1 MSSIIKGISAIGTA
15 FNLYSMFKKAKG
27 VVPDGYNRLYDA
39 GDYTK
44 VIKEELDAYLRMH
57 GEHTR
62 GTAGHKTYLKVVG
75 EQEEKKKKKD
85 AANTSYSG
93 YMSSLTPTLVARDKH
108 PLPTDV
114 SPSPSAW
121 KTQLKNK
128 MGQGKKHFMDWLN
141 TDPNADPNAEVDDED
156 KPPLTTPII
165 KPKQSYIEYTDYHY
179 GDGYAASVGI
189 PNMTNDELREDIEN
203 IMDANRKNMENA
215 PADKM
220 YLEKLNARLQQMLA
234 KLPNYNDG
242 EEDDEYE

>member
-27 VVPDGYNRLYDA
+27 VVPDGYNRLYEA

-44 VIKEELDAYLRMH
+44 VIKEEDLDAYEKVH
-57 GEHTR
+57 GKN
-62 GTAGHKTYLKVVG
+62 AIGHGDWKDLMRRQKA
-75 EQEEKKKKKD
+75 QQDKKD
-85 AANTSYSG
+85 DASRSYSG
-93 YMSSLTPTLVARDKH
+93 YTSSITPTLVARDEH

-114 SPSPSAW
+114 SPSPTTW
-121 KTQLKNK
+121 RNQLKNK
-128 MGQGKKHFMDWLN
+128 MGQGKKHFTDWLN
-141 TDPNADPNAEVDDED
+141 AEPVRNETDEVSVEAE

-203 IMDANRKNMENA
+203 IMDANRKNMEDN
-215 PADKM
+215 PAEKMNYDKR
-220 YLEKLNARLQQMLA
+220 NARLQQMLA
-234 KLPNYNDG
+234 KLPNYNDE